1 MAIRKWRVE
10 VGFNKFDGC
19 QEKHKAFEICDGCRE
34 HQGVMR
40 MKVSSINPTLAAW
53 LAVDRFGESEYFS
66 AGYQIVTLTMD
77 GDSTERL
84 PSLPRPSRR
93 KPGSP
98 LARKGSTET
107 TTSGGRGRGGKDQ
120 RTK

>member
-1 MAIRKWRVE
+1 MAKKSWTVE
-10 VGFNKFDGC
+10 IGFSKFDGC

-40 MKVSSINPTLAAW
+40 MKVPSINPTLAAW

-84 PSLPRPSRR
+84 PSLLRPSRR
-93 KPGSP
+93 KPGIP

-107 TTSGGRGRGGKDQ
+107 TTSGGRGRGGKG
-120 RTK
+120 RRKA